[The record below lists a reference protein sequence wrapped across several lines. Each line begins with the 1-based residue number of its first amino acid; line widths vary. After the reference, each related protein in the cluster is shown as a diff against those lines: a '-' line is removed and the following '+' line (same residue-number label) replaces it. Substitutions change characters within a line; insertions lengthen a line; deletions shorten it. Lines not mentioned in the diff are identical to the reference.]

1 MTKRNIKLGLIAAF
15 LVGVTFALSG
25 CGKSEEQKN
34 TQENQE
40 QTQEQ
45 APSQEQDQAQN
56 QNREN
61 KRMMTAPREG
71 IEACADKA
79 EGDACE
85 VLKQRRETSE
95 NKEEKITGACGKIGN
110 RDDLFCLSAEQNG
123 PGGEGMKRPIGAPA
137 GSQAEV
143 QAEAEASK

>member
-25 CGKSEEQKN
+25 CTKNEEQKN

-45 APSQEQDQAQN
+45 APTQDQAQN
-56 QNREN
+56 QNRES
-61 KRMMTAPREG
+61 KKMMTTPREA
-71 IEACADKA
+71 IEACANKN

-85 VLKQRRETSE
+85 VSMQKRNTDKSEEKQITGSCEKVE
-95 NKEEKITGACGKIGN
+95 NKDE
-110 RDDLFCLSAEQNG
+110 LFCMLAVQNG
-123 PGGEGMKRPIGAPA
+123 PGGEGAKRPIGAPA
-137 GSQAEV
+137 GTQAET
-143 QAEAEASK
+143 QAETEASE

>member
-15 LVGVTFALSG
+15 LLGVTFALSG
-25 CGKSEEQKN
+25 CTKNEEQKN

-40 QTQEQ
+40 Q
-45 APSQEQDQAQN
+45 APAQDQAQN

-61 KRMMTAPREG
+61 KRIMTAPREA
-71 IEACADKA
+71 IEACDGKA
-79 EGDACE
+79 EGDVCE
-85 VLKQRRETSE
+85 VLMQRRETSE
-95 NKEEKITGACGKIGN
+95 NKEEKITGTCGKIGN

-123 PGGEGMKRPIGAPA
+123 PGGEGMKRPVNAPA